1 MLRISRHALLILLLG
16 ILLLPQL
23 AAAAPQAAPANPSTS
38 GNDTM
43 LVRLKN
49 GLTVYI
55 IRDSRFPL
63 VCTRLFVGT
72 GSANET
78 AEQAGI
84 SHVLEHMVFKGTEKR
99 PKGQVAR
106 DVESLGGYL
115 NAATSFDKTWF
126 ITDMPA
132 KHWKTGMDVVKDMAF
147 HPSLDPAELEAEKDV
162 IVSELKGGDDTPTRR
177 LFEDLQVAGLAHTV
191 YGRPIIG
198 FEKTIRAV
206 TADDLRAYIRTWYQ
220 PQNMM
225 LLVAGD
231 IDPKA
236 VLAHAEELFGD
247 LKNDTILPEPAPVQL
262 EGAAGGPRV
271 EVTYGPWNKVYLGI
285 ALPAP
290 ALGDQ
295 RSIDLDVLAY
305 ALGGDGTSQFY
316 RKYRYEKQLVDSI
329 SVGNMSLNRAGRF
342 YMVAQLDAD
351 KVEPFW
357 QEFTRDL
364 AALDAGKITPDVI
377 ERARFNYEDGM
388 DRASETLDGLT
399 SWKATVQFE
408 LGGPQGEANVRHAL
422 AAVDSA
428 RLRQA
433 QDLWLRPDQVRV
445 RVLAPEKAKLPDL
458 DAILQH
464 NWPAPA
470 VERQKAAAAAEK
482 VGKREIVDLGQ
493 GRTVILQPD
502 RTIPYVSLEIL
513 RPGGN
518 ALLKPADQGL
528 AQLTAATLTDGCGTR
543 DLDAMERFVAE
554 RAASLSA
561 SAGVQSFTVS
571 LTGPARFNADYFALL
586 GDLLH
591 KPTFAEKDVRRQADT
606 LKAALVRRQDNP
618 MSFMGSKINGFL
630 FPGGQPYGFD
640 GLGTTENQDRFG
652 PGDVQAFWK
661 QQNAQP
667 WILSVAGDF
676 DREKVLAFARS
687 LPVPTAPAV
696 DVPQPTWGADKRLP
710 LSLPGRQQAH
720 LLLAFH
726 AVPLDHPDAPALM
739 LLESVL
745 SGQSGLLFNKLRDEQ
760 GLGYTVTAFYRSL
773 PEAGFMAFY
782 IGTTPR
788 NLDVARQ
795 GFSGIIKDI
804 KTDLLP
810 AELLAKGLNRM
821 EGSYYRGRQSLGA
834 RADEAASE
842 RLLGQPQDFQKRL
855 LEKAAKVTPEQLREV
870 ARKYLLVDKM
880 YEVTLLP

>member
-162 IVSELKGGDDTPTRR
+162 IVSELKGGDDTPTHR

-329 SVGNMSLNRAGRF
+329 SVGNMSLNRAGLF

-458 DAILQH
+458 DAILQR

-618 MSFMGSKINGFL
+618 MSFMRSKINGFL

-640 GLGTTENQDRFG
+640 GLGTAENQDRFG
-652 PGDVQAFWK
+652 PGNVQAFWK

>member
-247 LKNDTILPEPAPVQL
+247 LKNDAILPKPAPVRL

-271 EVTYGPWNKVYLGI
+271 EVTRGPWNKVYLGI

-329 SVGNMSLNRAGRF
+329 SVGNMSLNRAGLF

-640 GLGTTENQDRFG
+640 GLGTAENQDRFG

-687 LPVPTAPAV
+687 LPVPTASAV
-696 DVPQPTWGADKRLP
+696 DVAQPSWGADKRLP

>member
-55 IRDSRFPL
+55 TRDSRFPL

-177 LFEDLQVAGLAHTV
+177 LFEELQVAGLAHTV

-329 SVGNMSLNRAGRF
+329 SVGNMSLNRAGLF

-618 MSFMGSKINGFL
+618 LSFMGSKINGFL

-640 GLGTTENQDRFG
+640 GLGTAENQDRFG

-870 ARKYLLVDKM
+870 ARKYLLVDKV

>member
-99 PKGQVAR
+99 PKGQVPR

-132 KHWKTGMDVVKDMAF
+132 RHWKTGMDVVKDMAF

-329 SVGNMSLNRAGRF
+329 SVGNMSLNRAGLF

-364 AALDAGKITPDVI
+364 ASLDAGKITPDVI

-640 GLGTTENQDRFG
+640 GLGTAENQDRFG

>member
-49 GLTVYI
+49 GLTVHI

-147 HPSLDPAELEAEKDV
+147 HPSLDPAELEAEKNV

-329 SVGNMSLNRAGRF
+329 SVGNMSLNRAGLF

-351 KVEPFW
+351 KLEPFW

-408 LGGPQGEANVRHAL
+408 LGGPRGEANVRHAL

-571 LTGPARFNADYFALL
+571 LTGPARFNAEYFALL

>member
-63 VCTRLFVGT
+63 VCTRLYVGT

-115 NAATSFDKTWF
+115 NAATSFDKTWY

-177 LFEDLQVAGLAHTV
+177 LFENLQVAGLAHTV

-247 LKNDTILPEPAPVQL
+247 LKNDAILPEPAPVRL

-271 EVTYGPWNKVYLGI
+271 EVTRGPWNKVYLGI

-329 SVGNMSLNRAGRF
+329 SVGNMSLDRAGLF

-445 RVLAPEKAKLPDL
+445 RVLAPEKAQLPDL
-458 DAILQH
+458 DAILQR

-470 VERQKAAAAAEK
+470 AERQKAAAAAEK

-554 RAASLSA
+554 RAASLRA

-640 GLGTTENQDRFG
+640 GLGTAENQDRFG

-687 LPVPTAPAV
+687 LPVPTASAV
-696 DVPQPTWGADKRLP
+696 DVPQPSWGADKRLP

-773 PEAGFMAFY
+773 PKAGFMAFY

-810 AELLAKGLNRM
+810 ADLLAKGLNRM

-870 ARKYLLVDKM
+870 ARKYLLVDNM

>member
-23 AAAAPQAAPANPSTS
+23 AAAAPQAASANPSTS

-49 GLTVYI
+49 GLTVHI

-147 HPSLDPAELEAEKDV
+147 HPSLDPAELEAEKNV

-329 SVGNMSLNRAGRF
+329 SVGNMSLNRAGLF

-399 SWKATVQFE
+399 SRKATVQFE

>member
-147 HPSLDPAELEAEKDV
+147 HPSLDPAELEAETDV

-329 SVGNMSLNRAGRF
+329 SVGNMSLNRAGLF

-458 DAILQH
+458 DAILQR

-640 GLGTTENQDRFG
+640 GLGTAENQDRFG

-842 RLLGQPQDFQKRL
+842 RLLGQPQDFQKHL

>member
-16 ILLLPQL
+16 ILLVPQL

-329 SVGNMSLNRAGRF
+329 SVGNMSLNRAGLF

-458 DAILQH
+458 DAILQR

-640 GLGTTENQDRFG
+640 GLGTAENQDRFG

-842 RLLGQPQDFQKRL
+842 RLLDQPQDFQKRL

>member
-63 VCTRLFVGT
+63 VCTRLYVGT

-115 NAATSFDKTWF
+115 NAATSFDKTWY

-236 VLAHAEELFGD
+236 VLTHAEELFGD
-247 LKNDTILPEPAPVQL
+247 LKNDAILPEPAPVRL

-271 EVTYGPWNKVYLGI
+271 EVTRGPWNKVYLGI

-329 SVGNMSLNRAGRF
+329 SVGNMSLDRAGLF

-445 RVLAPEKAKLPDL
+445 RVLAPEKAQLPDL
-458 DAILQH
+458 DAILQR

-470 VERQKAAAAAEK
+470 AERQKAAAAAEK

-640 GLGTTENQDRFG
+640 GLGTAENQDRFG

-687 LPVPTAPAV
+687 LPVPTASAV
-696 DVPQPTWGADKRLP
+696 DVAQPSWGADKRLP

-773 PEAGFMAFY
+773 PKAGFMAFY

-810 AELLAKGLNRM
+810 ADLLAKGLNRM

-870 ARKYLLVDKM
+870 ARKYLLVDNM

>member
-1 MLRISRHALLILLLG
+1 MLRISRHALFILLLG

-23 AAAAPQAAPANPSTS
+23 AAAAPQGTPANPSTP

-63 VCTRLFVGT
+63 VCTRLYVGT

-99 PKGQVAR
+99 PKGQVAQ
-106 DVESLGGYL
+106 DVEYMGGYL
-115 NAATSFDKTWF
+115 NAATSFDKTWY

-147 HPSLDPAELEAEKDV
+147 HPALDPAELEAEKDV

-247 LKNDTILPEPAPVQL
+247 LKNDAALPEPAPVQL

-329 SVGNMSLNRAGRF
+329 SVGNMSLDRAGLF

-364 AALDAGKITPDVI
+364 ATLDAGKIAPDVI

-388 DRASETLDGLT
+388 DRAGETLDGLT

-445 RVLAPEKAKLPDL
+445 RVLAPEKAQLPDL
-458 DAILQH
+458 DAILQR

-470 VERQKAAAAAEK
+470 VERQKAAAAEEK

-543 DLDAMERFVAE
+543 DLDAMERVVAE

-618 MSFMGSKINGFL
+618 MSFMGSKVNGFL

-640 GLGTTENQDRFG
+640 GLGTAENQDRFG
-652 PGDVQAFWK
+652 PKDVQAFWK

-687 LPVPTAPAV
+687 LPVPTASAV
-696 DVPQPTWGADKRLP
+696 DVPQPAWGADKRLP

-842 RLLGQPQDFQKRL
+842 RLLGQPQDFQKHL
-855 LEKAAKVTPEQLREV
+855 LEKAAKVTPEQLRDV
-870 ARKYLLVDKM
+870 ARKYLLVDNM

>member
-49 GLTVYI
+49 GLTVHI

-162 IVSELKGGDDTPTRR
+162 IVSAIKGGEDTPTRR

-285 ALPAP
+285 VLPAP

-329 SVGNMSLNRAGRF
+329 SVGNMSLNRAGLF

-408 LGGPQGEANVRHAL
+408 LGGPRGEANVRHAL

-640 GLGTTENQDRFG
+640 GLGTAENQDRFG

>member
-49 GLTVYI
+49 GLTVHI

-147 HPSLDPAELEAEKDV
+147 HPSLDPAELEAEKNV

-329 SVGNMSLNRAGRF
+329 SVGNMSLNRAGLF

-408 LGGPQGEANVRHAL
+408 LGGPRGEANVRHAL

-458 DAILQH
+458 DAILQR

-554 RAASLSA
+554 HAASLSA

-618 MSFMGSKINGFL
+618 MSFMGSKINVFL

>member
-329 SVGNMSLNRAGRF
+329 SVGNMSLNRAGLF

-458 DAILQH
+458 DAILQR

-640 GLGTTENQDRFG
+640 GLGTAENQDRFG

-810 AELLAKGLNRM
+810 ADLLAKGLNRM

-870 ARKYLLVDKM
+870 ARKYLLVDNM

>member
-247 LKNDTILPEPAPVQL
+247 LKNDTILPESAPVQL

-329 SVGNMSLNRAGRF
+329 SVGNMSLNRAGLF

-640 GLGTTENQDRFG
+640 GLGTAENQDRFG

-676 DREKVLAFARS
+676 DREKVLAFTRS

>member
-16 ILLLPQL
+16 ILLVPQL

-147 HPSLDPAELEAEKDV
+147 HPSLDPAELEAEKNV
-162 IVSELKGGDDTPTRR
+162 IVSELQRGADPPTRR

-329 SVGNMSLNRAGRF
+329 SVGNMSLNRAGLF

-399 SWKATVQFE
+399 SRKATVQFE
-408 LGGPQGEANVRHAL
+408 LGGPQGEANVRHVL

-870 ARKYLLVDKM
+870 ARKYVLVDKM

>member
-23 AAAAPQAAPANPSTS
+23 AAAAPQAAPANPSTL

-63 VCTRLFVGT
+63 VCTRLYVGT

-115 NAATSFDKTWF
+115 NAATSFDKTWY

-132 KHWKTGMDVVKDMAF
+132 RHWKTGMDVVKDMAF

-206 TADDLRAYIRTWYQ
+206 TVDDLRAYIHTWYQ

-271 EVTYGPWNKVYLGI
+271 EVTRGPWNKVYLGI

-329 SVGNMSLNRAGRF
+329 SVGNMSLNRAGLF

-364 AALDAGKITPDVI
+364 ATLDAGKITPDVI

-640 GLGTTENQDRFG
+640 GLGTAENQDRFG

-696 DVPQPTWGADKRLP
+696 DVPQPTWGADKRLL

>member
-49 GLTVYI
+49 GLTVHI

-147 HPSLDPAELEAEKDV
+147 HPSLDPAELEAEKNV

-329 SVGNMSLNRAGRF
+329 SVGNMSLNRAGLF

-408 LGGPQGEANVRHAL
+408 LGGPRGEANVRHAL

-458 DAILQH
+458 DAILQR

-640 GLGTTENQDRFG
+640 GLGTAENQDRFG

>member
-16 ILLLPQL
+16 ILLVPQL

-329 SVGNMSLNRAGRF
+329 SVGNMSLNRAGLF

-458 DAILQH
+458 DAILQR

-640 GLGTTENQDRFG
+640 GLGTAENQDRFG

-842 RLLGQPQDFQKRL
+842 RLL
-855 LEKAAKVTPEQLREV
+855 EKAAKVTPEQLREV

>member
-16 ILLLPQL
+16 ILLVPQL

-99 PKGQVAR
+99 PKGQVPR

-329 SVGNMSLNRAGRF
+329 SVGNMSLNRAGLF

-364 AALDAGKITPDVI
+364 ASLDAGKITPDVI

-445 RVLAPEKAKLPDL
+445 RVLAPEKAKLPEL

-482 VGKREIVDLGQ
+482 VDKREIVDLGQ

-640 GLGTTENQDRFG
+640 GLGTAENQDRFG

>member
-147 HPSLDPAELEAEKDV
+147 HPSLDSAELEAEKDV

-329 SVGNMSLNRAGRF
+329 SVGNMSLNRAGLF

-458 DAILQH
+458 DAILQR

-586 GDLLH
+586 GDLLR

-640 GLGTTENQDRFG
+640 GLGTAENQDRFG

>member
-63 VCTRLFVGT
+63 VCTRLYVGT

-115 NAATSFDKTWF
+115 NAATSFDKTWY

-247 LKNDTILPEPAPVQL
+247 LKNDAILPEPAPVRL

-271 EVTYGPWNKVYLGI
+271 EVTRGPWNKVYLGI

-329 SVGNMSLNRAGRF
+329 SVGNMSLDRAGLF

-433 QDLWLRPDQVRV
+433 QDLWLRPDHVRV
-445 RVLAPEKAKLPDL
+445 RVLAPEKAQLPDL
-458 DAILQH
+458 DAILQR

-470 VERQKAAAAAEK
+470 AERQKAAAAAEK

-640 GLGTTENQDRFG
+640 GLGTAENQDRFG
-652 PGDVQAFWK
+652 PKNVQTFWK

-687 LPVPTAPAV
+687 LPVPTASAV
-696 DVPQPTWGADKRLP
+696 DVPQPSWGADKRLP

-773 PEAGFMAFY
+773 PKAGFMAFY

-810 AELLAKGLNRM
+810 ADLLAKGLNRM

-870 ARKYLLVDKM
+870 ARKYLLVDNM

>member
-247 LKNDTILPEPAPVQL
+247 LKNDTILPESAPVQL

-329 SVGNMSLNRAGRF
+329 SVGNMSLNRAGLF

-364 AALDAGKITPDVI
+364 AVLDAGKITPDVI

-640 GLGTTENQDRFG
+640 GLGTAENQDRFG

>member
-329 SVGNMSLNRAGRF
+329 SVGNMSLNRAGLF

-458 DAILQH
+458 DAILQR

-640 GLGTTENQDRFG
+640 GLGTAENQDRFG

-696 DVPQPTWGADKRLP
+696 DVPQPTWGVDKRLP

>member
-55 IRDSRFPL
+55 IRNSRFPL
-63 VCTRLFVGT
+63 VCTRLYVGT

-115 NAATSFDKTWF
+115 NAATSFDKTWY

-247 LKNDTILPEPAPVQL
+247 LKNDAILPEPAPVRL

-271 EVTYGPWNKVYLGI
+271 EVTRGPWNKVYLGI

-329 SVGNMSLNRAGRF
+329 SVGNMSLNRAGLF
-342 YMVAQLDAD
+342 YMVAQLDVD

-445 RVLAPEKAKLPDL
+445 RVLAPEKAQLPDL
-458 DAILQH
+458 DAILQR

-470 VERQKAAAAAEK
+470 AERQKAAAAAEK

-640 GLGTTENQDRFG
+640 GLGTAENQDRFG

-687 LPVPTAPAV
+687 LPVPTASAV
-696 DVPQPTWGADKRLP
+696 DVPQPSWGADKRLP

-773 PEAGFMAFY
+773 PKAGFMAFY

-804 KTDLLP
+804 KTELLP
-810 AELLAKGLNRM
+810 ADLLAKGLNRM

-870 ARKYLLVDKM
+870 ARKYLLVDNM

>member
-236 VLAHAEELFGD
+236 VLAHAEELFDD

-329 SVGNMSLNRAGRF
+329 SVGNMSLNRAGLF

-458 DAILQH
+458 DAILQR

-606 LKAALVRRQDNP
+606 LKAALVRRQDTP

-630 FPGGQPYGFD
+630 VPGGQPYGFD
-640 GLGTTENQDRFG
+640 GLGTAENQDRFG

>member
-23 AAAAPQAAPANPSTS
+23 AAAASQAAPANPSTS

-115 NAATSFDKTWF
+115 NAATSFDKTWY

-206 TADDLRAYIRTWYQ
+206 TVDDLRAYIRTWYQ

-271 EVTYGPWNKVYLGI
+271 EVTRGPWNKVYLGI

-329 SVGNMSLNRAGRF
+329 SVGNMSLNRAGLF

-445 RVLAPEKAKLPDL
+445 RVLAPEKAQLPDL
-458 DAILQH
+458 DAILQR

-470 VERQKAAAAAEK
+470 VERQKASAVAEK

-640 GLGTTENQDRFG
+640 GLGTAENQDRFG

-810 AELLAKGLNRM
+810 ADLLAKGLNRM

-870 ARKYLLVDKM
+870 ARKYLLVDNM

>member
-1 MLRISRHALLILLLG
+1 MLRIFRHALPILLLG

-23 AAAAPQAAPANPSTS
+23 AAAASQAAPANPSTP

-63 VCTRLFVGT
+63 VCTRLYVGT

-78 AEQAGI
+78 AGQAGI

-115 NAATSFDKTWF
+115 NAATSFDKTWY

-132 KHWKTGMDVVKDMAF
+132 RHWKTGMDVVKDMAF

-236 VLAHAEELFGD
+236 VLAYAEELFGD
-247 LKNDTILPEPAPVQL
+247 LKNDTVLPAPAPVQL

-271 EVTYGPWNKVYLGI
+271 EVTRGPWNKVYLGI

-329 SVGNMSLNRAGRF
+329 SVGNMSLNRAGLF

-388 DRASETLDGLT
+388 DRAGETLDGLT

-422 AAVDSA
+422 AAVDGA

-445 RVLAPEKAKLPDL
+445 RVLAPEKAQLPDL
-458 DAILQH
+458 DAILQR

-470 VERQKAAAAAEK
+470 VERQKAATAVEK
-482 VGKREIVDLGQ
+482 AGKREIVDLGQ

-528 AQLTAATLTDGCGTR
+528 AQLMAATLTDGCGTR

-618 MSFMGSKINGFL
+618 MSFMGSRINGFL

-640 GLGTTENQDRFG
+640 GLGTAENQDRFG
-652 PGDVQAFWK
+652 PGDVQDFWK

-696 DVPQPTWGADKRLP
+696 EVPQPAWGADKRLP

-795 GFSGIIKDI
+795 GFSAIIKDI
-804 KTDLLP
+804 KTELLP
-810 AELLAKGLNRM
+810 AGLLAKGLNRM

-834 RADEAASE
+834 RADEAAGE
-842 RLLGQPQDFQKRL
+842 RLLGQPQDFQKLL
-855 LEKAAKVTPEQLREV
+855 LEKAAKVTPEQLRDV
-870 ARKYLLVDKM
+870 ARKYLLVDNM

>member
-23 AAAAPQAAPANPSTS
+23 AAAAPQAASANPSTS

-329 SVGNMSLNRAGRF
+329 SVGNMSLNRAGLF

>member
-225 LLVAGD
+225 LLVAGA

-329 SVGNMSLNRAGRF
+329 SVGNMSLNRAGLF

-640 GLGTTENQDRFG
+640 GLGTAENQDRFG

>member
-84 SHVLEHMVFKGTEKR
+84 SHVLEHVVFKGTEKR

-329 SVGNMSLNRAGRF
+329 SVGNMSLNRAGLF

-458 DAILQH
+458 DAILQR

-640 GLGTTENQDRFG
+640 GLGTAENQDRFG

>member
-16 ILLLPQL
+16 ILLVPQL

-55 IRDSRFPL
+55 ILDSRFPL

-99 PKGQVAR
+99 PKGQVPR

-329 SVGNMSLNRAGRF
+329 SVGNMSLNRAGLF

-364 AALDAGKITPDVI
+364 ASLDAGKITPDVI

-482 VGKREIVDLGQ
+482 VDKREIVDLGQ

-640 GLGTTENQDRFG
+640 GLGTAENQDRFG

>member
-115 NAATSFDKTWF
+115 NAATSFDKTWY

-132 KHWKTGMDVVKDMAF
+132 RHWKTGMDVVKDMAF

-329 SVGNMSLNRAGRF
+329 SVGNMSLNRAGLF

-640 GLGTTENQDRFG
+640 GLGTAENQDRFG

>member
-147 HPSLDPAELEAEKDV
+147 HPSLDPAELEAEKNV

-329 SVGNMSLNRAGRF
+329 SVGNMSLNRAGLF

-364 AALDAGKITPDVI
+364 AALDASKITPDVI

-399 SWKATVQFE
+399 SRKATVQFE

-676 DREKVLAFARS
+676 DREKVLAFACS

>member
-23 AAAAPQAAPANPSTS
+23 AAAAPQTAPANPSTS

-63 VCTRLFVGT
+63 VCTRLYVGT

-115 NAATSFDKTWF
+115 NAATSFDKTWY

-177 LFEDLQVAGLAHTV
+177 LFENLQVAGLAHTV

-247 LKNDTILPEPAPVQL
+247 LKNDAILPEPAPVRL

-271 EVTYGPWNKVYLGI
+271 EVTRGPWNKVYLGI

-329 SVGNMSLNRAGRF
+329 SVGNMSLDRAGLF

-445 RVLAPEKAKLPDL
+445 RVLAPEKAQLPDL
-458 DAILQH
+458 DAILQR

-470 VERQKAAAAAEK
+470 AERQKAAAAAEK

-518 ALLKPADQGL
+518 ALLKSADQGL

-640 GLGTTENQDRFG
+640 GLGTAENQDRFG
-652 PGDVQAFWK
+652 PRDVQAFWK

-687 LPVPTAPAV
+687 LPVPTASAV
-696 DVPQPTWGADKRLP
+696 DVPQPSWGADKRLP

-773 PEAGFMAFY
+773 PKAGFMAFY

-810 AELLAKGLNRM
+810 ADLLAKGLNRM

-870 ARKYLLVDKM
+870 ARKYLLVDNM

>member
-49 GLTVYI
+49 GLTVHI

-115 NAATSFDKTWF
+115 TAATSFDKTWF

-132 KHWKTGMDVVKDMAF
+132 KHWETGMDVVKDMAF
-147 HPSLDPAELEAEKDV
+147 HPSLDPAELEAEKNV

-329 SVGNMSLNRAGRF
+329 SVGNMSLNRAGLF

-760 GLGYTVTAFYRSL
+760 GLGYTVTAVYRSL

>member
-49 GLTVYI
+49 GLTVHI

-147 HPSLDPAELEAEKDV
+147 HPSLDPAELEAEKNV

-177 LFEDLQVAGLAHTV
+177 LFEVLQVAGLAHTV

-329 SVGNMSLNRAGRF
+329 SVGNMSLNRAGLF

-377 ERARFNYEDGM
+377 ERARFNYENGM

-458 DAILQH
+458 DATLQH

>member
-63 VCTRLFVGT
+63 VCTRLYVGT

-115 NAATSFDKTWF
+115 NAATSFDKTWY

-247 LKNDTILPEPAPVQL
+247 LKNDAILPEPAPVRL

-271 EVTYGPWNKVYLGI
+271 EVTRGPWNKVYLGI

-329 SVGNMSLNRAGRF
+329 SVGNMSLNRAGLF

-445 RVLAPEKAKLPDL
+445 RVLAPEKAQLPDL
-458 DAILQH
+458 DAILQR

-470 VERQKAAAAAEK
+470 AERQKAAAAAEK

-640 GLGTTENQDRFG
+640 GLGTAENQDRFG
-652 PGDVQAFWK
+652 PKDVQTFWK

-687 LPVPTAPAV
+687 LPVPTASAV
-696 DVPQPTWGADKRLP
+696 DVAQPSWGADKRLP

-773 PEAGFMAFY
+773 PKAGFMAFY

-810 AELLAKGLNRM
+810 ADLLAKGLNRM

-870 ARKYLLVDKM
+870 ARKYLLVDNM

>member
-16 ILLLPQL
+16 ILLVPQL

-38 GNDTM
+38 GNATM

-329 SVGNMSLNRAGRF
+329 SVGNMSLNRAGLF

-458 DAILQH
+458 DAILQR

-640 GLGTTENQDRFG
+640 GLGTAENQDRFG

-842 RLLGQPQDFQKRL
+842 RLLDQPQDFQKRL

>member
-206 TADDLRAYIRTWYQ
+206 TVDDLRAYIHTWYQ

-329 SVGNMSLNRAGRF
+329 SVGNMSLNRAGLF

-640 GLGTTENQDRFG
+640 GLGTAENQDRFG